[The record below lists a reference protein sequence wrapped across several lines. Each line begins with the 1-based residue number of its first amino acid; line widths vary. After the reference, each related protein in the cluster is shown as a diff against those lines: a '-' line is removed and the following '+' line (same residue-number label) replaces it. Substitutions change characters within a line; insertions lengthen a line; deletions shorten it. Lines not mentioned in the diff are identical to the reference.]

1 MTVYKLANKSTSIFS
16 NARIWNEYKKGY
28 NNSKHKYTIQ
38 LKENKLF
45 FEKSYNASFQ
55 TPAAKTKR
63 VGKISKGS
71 YKVNITKHTYTAAG
85 LGLKGTG
92 KIKQYEGFAMTLIE
106 AKELTKIYQQGVQP
120 IYGMHPVSFQIDRG
134 TMNLIKGRS
143 GSGKTTLLNMLAGLD
158 EPTKGQVLFQNSNF
172 YGLSEQKQTRIR
184 AADFGFIFQSFHLLP
199 ELKVEDNICLPLLI
213 ANHQVDQS
221 YFRELI
227 EVLDIT
233 DLIKKY
239 PFQISGGQQQRVAI
253 ARALIHRPLVIFA
266 DEPTGNL
273 DKKNSERVM
282 KILTNLCEKQ
292 HTTIVL
298 VTHDEGMVKHPD
310 QILEVEEGRVSIYKG
325 VHENATI

>member
-1 MTVYKLANKSTSIFS
+1 MK
-16 NARIWNEYKKGY
+16 
-28 NNSKHKYTIQ
+28 
-38 LKENKLF
+38 
-45 FEKSYNASFQ
+45 
-55 TPAAKTKR
+55 
-63 VGKISKGS
+63 
-71 YKVNITKHTYTAAG
+71 
-85 LGLKGTG
+85 
-92 KIKQYEGFAMTLIE
+92 LIE
-106 AKELTKIYQQGVQP
+106 AKELTKIYQVGVQP

-213 ANHQVDQS
+213 ANQQVDQS

-253 ARALIHRPLVIFA
+253 ARALIHRPLVVFA

-292 HTTIVL
+292 KTTIVL
-298 VTHDEGMVKHPD
+298 VTHDERMIKHPD

-325 VHENATI
+325 VHQNGTS